1 MTGSRW
7 LFGSA
12 VFLGAFLLFLVEP
25 IAAKQLLP
33 VLGGSAAVWITC
45 LVFFQTA
52 LLGAYLYAHWMSSR
66 PRWNLYFALLSI
78 GFASAVAW
86 CVRCSVSGGSAH
98 PILTVFVVLG
108 STIGLPFLVLGTTS
122 PLMQVWWARLH
133 GTAIPYRLFALSNLA
148 SLLALGLYPTLLEPR
163 LTLRAQRIAWCCGF
177 AVFALITCLLALK
190 AQAATKTSLRES
202 GAADDRAPTA
212 PMQRLL
218 WVLLPMGAAMQLSAV
233 TSYLTANVAAIPLL
247 WILPLGVYLL
257 TIIIAFEFPHLL
269 PRSIVARFLI
279 LMLAG
284 LGYALSKQDVEW
296 PLRISIGFFLVEAFA
311 SCLFCHSEAYRVR
324 PQRSSE
330 STLFYLFFAAGG
342 ALGAFVIGIVFP
354 LVFRFNFDLVITC
367 CFTALLALLV
377 TWEDGWSSRLL
388 WGVATIV
395 MALQIF
401 WINTVNQRSTTVAV
415 RNFYGALRVK
425 QNFGFP
431 GATLRTLTNGNVEHG
446 TQIFGTEE
454 QRRTPTSYYAE
465 DSGVGLAIRFC
476 CPDHANRRAGNIGV
490 IGLGAGTIAAYGR
503 PYDLIR
509 FYEIN
514 PAVDPIARNVFT
526 YIRDSRAQVQVIGGD
541 GRTTLAHEP
550 PMGFEV
556 LVVDAF
562 SGDAIPL
569 HLLTTQAL
577 DLYRRHLAPGG
588 IIAFHISNR
597 HVDLESPIALLA
609 KGAGMRAV
617 TVTTGAND
625 QLGEFTATWMLLSD
639 NADFFA
645 QPEVARSARQPR
657 EIQGLRPWTDDFSS
671 LLPVLHW

>member
-33 VLGGSAAVWITC
+33 VLGGSAAVWVTC

-52 LLGAYLYAHWMSSR
+52 LLCAYLYAHWMSRR
-66 PRWNLYFALLSI
+66 PRWNLYFALLI
-78 GFASAVAW
+78 LGFASAVGW
-86 CVRCSVSGGSAH
+86 CWRIGGAEGASTH
-98 PILTVFVVLG
+98 PILTVFGVLG
-108 STIGLPFLVLGTTS
+108 GTIGLPFLVLGTTS

-133 GTAIPYRLFALSNLA
+133 ESVIPYRLFALSNLA
-148 SLLALGLYPTLLEPR
+148 SLLALGLYPTVIEPR
-163 LTLRAQRIAWCCGF
+163 LTLEAQRIAWCCGF
-177 AVFALITCLLALK
+177 AVFASITGLLAWQTRK
-190 AQAATKTSLRES
+190 VEKTSLAEI
-202 GAADDRAPTA
+202 AVDDEGTTA
-212 PMQRLL
+212 PPMHRLL

-247 WILPLGVYLL
+247 WILPLAVYLL
-257 TIIIAFEFPHLL
+257 TIILAFEFPRLL
-269 PRSIVARFLI
+269 PRSLVARFLI

-296 PLRISIGFFLVEAFA
+296 PLRISIGFFLIEAFA
-311 SCLFCHSEAYRVR
+311 AGLFCHSEAYRLR
-324 PQRSSE
+324 PQRAAE
-330 STLFYLFFAAGG
+330 STLFYLSFAAGG
-342 ALGAFVIGIVFP
+342 ALGAFVIGILFP
-354 LVFRFNFDLVITC
+354 MVFRFNLDLVITC

-377 TWEDGWSSRLL
+377 MWGDGWSVRLL
-388 WGVATIV
+388 WGVATIL
-395 MALQIF
+395 MAVQIF
-401 WINTVNQRSTTVAV
+401 WINIVNQRNTTVAV

-431 GATLRTLTNGNVEHG
+431 GATMRVLTNGNVEHG
-446 TQIFGTEE
+446 TQIFGTNA

-465 DSGVGLAIRFC
+465 DSGVGLAIRNC
-476 CPDHANRRAGNIGV
+476 CSGGARNIGV
-490 IGLGAGTIAAYGR
+490 VGLGAGTIAAYGR
-503 PYDLIR
+503 PGDRIQ

-514 PAVDPIARNVFT
+514 PSVEPIARNVFT
-526 YIRDSRAQVQVIGGD
+526 YIRDSGARVSIIDGD
-541 GRTTLAHEP
+541 ARRSLAAEAP
-550 PMGFEV
+550 QGFNV
-556 LVVDAF
+556 VVVDAF

-577 DLYRRHLAPGG
+577 ALYRRHLAPGG

-597 HVDLESPIALLA
+597 HVDLEAPIALLA
-609 KGAGMRAV
+609 KAAGMRAMAI
-617 TVTTGAND
+617 TTAAND
-625 QLGEFTATWMLLSD
+625 DRGEFTATWMLVSD

-645 QPEVARSARQPR
+645 QPEVEKGSRQPR
-657 EIQGLRPWTDDFSS
+657 EIAGLRPWTDDFSS